1 VGILL
6 LRICNKAIKQRL
18 ENAKLLDIQYERS
31 FSSLEK
37 MNNQQFPPLL
47 EEQTLESTTQPNT
60 EDNHSWNHP
69 TADLQ
74 TISLL
79 NTPTSDGNNSR
90 KQFNDS
96 QNTRNEDSNTSNSQK
111 ELRAIEK
118 MESGSIK
125 LSSGITDDKNTAKK
139 ASFWRNFQFAII
151 QFSAKIGLIEL
162 SLKEVEKSSSLGCDS
177 SLSLS
182 LSASSFPEVHDQQ
195 QPESPPP
202 LVALESS
209 PDISEMI

>member
-18 ENAKLLDIQYERS
+18 ENAKLLDIQYERRC
-31 FSSLEK
+31 SSLEK
-37 MNNQQFPPLL
+37 MTNQQFPHLL

-69 TADLQ
+69 AADLQ
-74 TISLL
+74 TINLL
-79 NTPTSDGNNSR
+79 NTPSSDGNNSR

-96 QNTRNEDSNTSNSQK
+96 QNTRLDHSNTSNSQN
-111 ELRAIEK
+111 ELCAIEK
-118 MESGSIK
+118 LESGPIK
-125 LSSGITDDKNTAKK
+125 LFSEVTKEKKAEKK

-162 SLKEVEKSSSLGCDS
+162 SLKEVEKSSSMGFDC

-182 LSASSFPEVHDQQ
+182 LSASSFPEIHDQQ
-195 QPESPPP
+195 QPESPPS
-202 LVALESS
+202 LIALESS